1 MAKLYKVLNPLK
13 YDIWID
19 SSVDILDRKAFEH
32 LFTGDL
38 CVFKHPFNKTVAD
51 ELESCKEAGF
61 VNNKQIE
68 NITSLYK
75 KSKLDI
81 YDVPMYACTMLYRTS
96 KANEFNRLW
105 WQLICEYS
113 YRDQLTF
120 PYALLKFPD
129 LDFRTIDVNI
139 YNLDGIVNPY
149 FYINQHKQAKKAS

>member
-38 CVFKHPFNKTVAD
+38 CVFKNPFNKTVAD